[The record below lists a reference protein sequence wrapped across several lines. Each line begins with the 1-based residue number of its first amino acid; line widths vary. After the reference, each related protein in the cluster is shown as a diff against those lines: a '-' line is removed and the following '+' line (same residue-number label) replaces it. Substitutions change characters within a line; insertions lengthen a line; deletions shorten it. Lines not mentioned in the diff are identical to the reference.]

1 MQQSA
6 LYPIHQAL
14 GATFVDVDI
23 DTDTE
28 VAGWTMPA
36 HFGNVE
42 AEYQAVR
49 QAVGVIDLSHRSLV
63 RLSGSHRQRFLQAM
77 VSNNTADLEP
87 GQGCYA
93 TFLTNKGRLVADFVV
108 YADTDAYWLDLEP
121 GLATTLI
128 NALDFFLIADDVTMT
143 DETAAW
149 GLLSVQGPYADEL
162 LMLACGQDIPPLP
175 PLGHIDCRMGGQEVR
190 LIRRSHT
197 GEDGYQLLAPM
208 AGLPA
213 LWEALWEHRHTC
225 ELRAVGL
232 EALEVLRIEAGVPV
246 FGRDMTAETIPVEAN
261 LTDAISYTKGCYVGQ
276 EVIARL
282 DARGH
287 VNRRL
292 MGLRLEGDVLPQA
305 GDVIVSPERDVGWV
319 TSVAFSPALQQP
331 IAMGYIR
338 REVYAPGTALAV
350 QSAGATIAGKVV
362 ELPFYTAIL

>member
-6 LYPIHQAL
+6 LYPMHQAF
-14 GATFVDVDI
+14 GATF
-23 DTDTE
+23 TE

-36 HFGNVE
+36 NFGHVE
-42 AEYQAVR
+42 EEHQAVR

-63 RLSGSHRQRFLQAM
+63 RITGSHRQRFLQAM
-77 VSNNTADLEP
+77 VSNNTAELEP

-93 TFLTNKGRLVADFVV
+93 ALLTNKGKLVADFVV
-108 YADTDAYWLDLEP
+108 HADVDAYWLDLEP
-121 GLATTLI
+121 GLAPTLI
-128 NALDFFLIADDVTMT
+128 NALDFFIIADDVALT
-143 DETAAW
+143 DATAEW
-149 GLLSVQGPYADEL
+149 GMLSLQGPYADEL
-162 LMLACGQDIPPLP
+162 LMLVCGQEIPNLP
-175 PLGHIDCRMGGQEVR
+175 RFSHTDCRIAGHDVR
-190 LIRRSHT
+190 LIVRSHT

-208 AGLPA
+208 AALPS

-232 EALEVLRIEAGVPV
+232 DALDVLRIEAGIPV
-246 FGRDMTAETIPVEAN
+246 FGRDMTEETIPIEAN

-292 MGLRLEGDVLPQA
+292 MGLRLEGGLLPKA
-305 GDVIVSPERDVGWV
+305 GDVIVAQEREMGWV
-319 TSVAFSPALQQP
+319 TSAAWSPALQQP

-338 REVYAPGTALAV
+338 REVYTPGTALMV
-350 QSAGATIAGKVV
+350 QSNGAAIEGKVV
-362 ELPFYTAIL
+362 ELPFYTATSMV

>member
-1 MQQSA
+1 MQHSS
-6 LYPIHQAL
+6 LYSVHQAF
-14 GATFVDVDI
+14 GATFT
-23 DTDTE
+23 DTD
-28 VAGWTMPA
+28 VAGWIMPA
-36 HFGNVE
+36 NFGDVE

-63 RLSGSHRQRFLQAM
+63 RMTGSHRQRFLQAM

-93 TFLTNKGRLVADFVV
+93 TFLTNRGKLVADFVV

-121 GLATTLI
+121 GLAPTLI
-128 NALDFFLIADDVTMT
+128 NALDLFIIADDVTLT
-143 DETAAW
+143 DVTTEW
-149 GLLSVQGPYADEL
+149 GLLSLQGPDADEL
-162 LMLACGQDIPPLP
+162 LMLVCGQEIPSLP
-175 PLGHIDCRMGGQEVR
+175 RLSHTVCHIAGHNVC
-190 LIRRSHT
+190 LIARSHT

-208 AGLPA
+208 AALPA

-232 EALEVLRIEAGVPV
+232 DALEILRIEAGIPV
-246 FGRDMTAETIPVEAN
+246 FGRDMTEDTIPVEAN

-305 GDVIVSPERDVGWV
+305 GDIIVSPDREVGWV
-319 TSVAFSPALQQP
+319 TSATFSPALQQP
-331 IAMGYIR
+331 VAMGYIR
-338 REVYAPGTALAV
+338 REVYAPGTALTV
-350 QSAGATIAGKVV
+350 QSTGTTIAGKVV
-362 ELPFYTAIL
+362 ELPFYTATSRV

>member
-1 MQQSA
+1 
-6 LYPIHQAL
+6 
-14 GATFVDVDI
+14 
-23 DTDTE
+23 
-28 VAGWTMPA
+28 
-36 HFGNVE
+36 
-42 AEYQAVR
+42 
-49 QAVGVIDLSHRSLV
+49 
-63 RLSGSHRQRFLQAM
+63 
-77 VSNNTADLEP
+77 
-87 GQGCYA
+87 
-93 TFLTNKGRLVADFVV
+93 
-108 YADTDAYWLDLEP
+108 
-121 GLATTLI
+121 
-128 NALDFFLIADDVTMT
+128 
-143 DETAAW
+143 
-149 GLLSVQGPYADEL
+149 
-162 LMLACGQDIPPLP
+162 
-175 PLGHIDCRMGGQEVR
+175 
-190 LIRRSHT
+190 
-197 GEDGYQLLAPM
+197 M